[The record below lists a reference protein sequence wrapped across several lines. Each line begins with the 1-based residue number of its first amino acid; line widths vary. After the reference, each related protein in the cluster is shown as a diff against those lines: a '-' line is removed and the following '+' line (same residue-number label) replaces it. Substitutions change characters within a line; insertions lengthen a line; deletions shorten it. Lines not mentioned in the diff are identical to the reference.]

1 MVDAVLPRSV
11 KIDILLSFTTF
22 FSITTRLND
31 AIERTTLANLNGVN
45 NQIKDS
51 EKHDDLIADNDTPGE
66 CLNAC
71 AQDNEQGGDLGD
83 GQGGTPGGEQGTDSI
98 EEQGGELIGDQ
109 GGQAAGDMLCD
120 SSDD

>member
-11 KIDILLSFTTF
+11 KIVILLSFITF

-51 EKHDDLIADNDTPGE
+51 LEKT
-66 CLNAC
+66 LN
-71 AQDNEQGGDLGD
+71 
-83 GQGGTPGGEQGTDSI
+83 S
-98 EEQGGELIGDQ
+98 
-109 GGQAAGDMLCD
+109 AGI
-120 SSDD
+120 SQVIFAFIQN